1 MDSYYEENNQLGAL
15 QTAVNSAPENPL
27 HYLKFFDYL
36 KSSDSSEVS
45 YFIVFYA
52 LSISLIR

>member
-1 MDSYYEENNQLGAL
+1 MFVSDSCLDLIYYIMDSYYEENNQLGAL

-45 YFIVFYA
+45 
-52 LSISLIR
+52 

>member
-45 YFIVFYA
+45 
-52 LSISLIR
+52 